1 LKRCLS
7 IVSVIIIIITML
19 LPVAPVLA
27 DTYVDISV
35 YAKGLTSVGIVNFT
49 ITYISETQLD
59 FGWSYGVNTTAI
71 MIRGKYGV
79 YPDNISA
86 SNETPSDGYL
96 VYSGNST
103 SCSDT
108 SMDFDLNSGAIY
120 YRAWAQLA
128 DGSWVI
134 TPEEGWKESEIM
146 TLLAFIAMALG
157 MSFLASKSSYYVLKF
172 LAGMS
177 WWAFAIYWINNTP
190 SSITDGS
197 STDTAV
203 IVLLFVIGIAFV
215 FMPFWYTKVENGQER
230 GGRMRL
236 PFMKTD
242 AQEDA
247 DKKRA
252 YRPSRNERTS
262 AYEDRITN
270 AMSGIKN
277 NQRR

>member
-1 LKRCLS
+1 
-7 IVSVIIIIITML
+7 ML